1 MKKQSVLIVI
11 LFCATSLFGQ
21 NKQEVVHL
29 KNGSVVKGAVVGEIN
44 DSIAVQA
51 ADGSLFILA
60 TSDITQREDVPLA
73 QQMAAATSTQI
84 DAQSQVVYVKQ
95 KKEPGLAGFLSFLIP
110 GIGQFYYGN
119 NHAGLI
125 DLGEALASDAMIIG
139 GYLSCGINALRY
151 QETGRLMY
159 QSKAETGA
167 YICIAGTVWS
177 LINGIWSIVD
187 AVKGTMAVNRENGY
201 AMYDV
206 GGGVSVGARPQLTYE
221 HPEYAMHMPNSLNA
235 GMSFRIAF

>member
-21 NKQEVVHL
+21 NMQEVVHL
-29 KNGSVVKGAVVGEIN
+29 KNGSVVKGAVVGEMN

-60 TSDITQREDVPLA
+60 TSDITQRENVPLA
-73 QQMAAATSTQI
+73 QQVAAATLEQTN
-84 DAQSQVVYVKQ
+84 AQQQVIYVE
-95 KKEPGLAGFLSFLIP
+95 KEKSPALAGLLSFLIP
-110 GIGQFYYGN
+110 GLGQFYYGN
-119 NHAGLI
+119 NQGGWI
-125 DLGEALASDAMIIG
+125 DLGEALASEALVIG
-139 GYLSCGINALRY
+139 GYLSCGINATRY
-151 QETGRLMY
+151 QQTGGEFY
-159 QSKAETGA
+159 QRKATAGA
-167 YICIAGTVWS
+167 WVFLAGLAWS
-177 LINGIWSIVD
+177 TANGICSIVD
-187 AVKGTMAVNRENGY
+187 AVKGTKAVNRENGY